1 MSVNRT
7 APIRIT
13 GARITPVAFVD
24 PPLLNTVGV
33 HQPYALRAI
42 IQLDTDAGLVGL
54 GETYADTRQL
64 ARLNAAA
71 EAITAEAIISI
82 GSQPEFAS
90 ALDNGLK
97 MATTDMVEWLTRD
110 YGMEPW
116 AAHLLIGYQGRYD
129 VVTVAGSMALRLP
142 KDRLPR
148 KVAAR

>member
-1 MSVNRT
+1 MLASFSPWSTR
-7 APIRIT
+7 APT
-13 GARITPVAFVD
+13 VD
-24 PPLLNTVGV
+24 PFC
-33 HQPYALRAI
+33 LRATHMI
-42 IQLDTDAGLVGL
+42 SYSRGPSSGKVFPLFPSSFTATASPCLTGPRVETD
-54 GETYADTRQL
+54 
-64 ARLNAAA
+64 
-71 EAITAEAIISI
+71 EAIISI

-142 KDRLPR
+142 KNRLPE